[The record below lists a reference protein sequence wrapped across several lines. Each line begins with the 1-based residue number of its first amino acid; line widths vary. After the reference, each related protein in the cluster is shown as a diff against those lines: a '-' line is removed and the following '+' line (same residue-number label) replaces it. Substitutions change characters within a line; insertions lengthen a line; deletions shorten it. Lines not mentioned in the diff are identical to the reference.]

1 MQDIFRN
8 KGRVKQEEQK
18 GEKGERGI
26 VDVCI
31 WTSQL
36 KGGLISKFGQFS
48 FNLIY
53 SLVSAYF

>member
-8 KGRVKQEEQK
+8 KGRVKQEEKK

-26 VDVCI
+26 VYVHI

-36 KGGLISKFGQFS
+36 KGGLNKYGQFS

-53 SLVSAYF
+53 SLFGVYF